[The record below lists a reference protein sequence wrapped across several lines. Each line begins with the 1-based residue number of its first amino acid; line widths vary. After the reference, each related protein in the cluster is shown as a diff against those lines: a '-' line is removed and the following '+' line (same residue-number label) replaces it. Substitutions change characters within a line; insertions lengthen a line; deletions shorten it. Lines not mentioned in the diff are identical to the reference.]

1 MIVRY
6 RIKKIGKAEN
16 PVLTVYSTCCEDNLA
31 GVFSGLLKPKLNPFH
46 LRYEIRFNGHKIN
59 FCPYCGADISFIK
72 D

>member
-16 PVLTVYSTCCEDNLA
+16 TVLTVYSACCEDNLA
-31 GVFSGLLKPKLNPFH
+31 GVFSGLLKPKLIPFC
-46 LRYEIRFNGHKIN
+46 LKYRMSFNGFEISN
-59 FCPYCGADISFIK
+59 CPYCGAGISFIK